1 MCQAVLALGDA
12 VGNQGE
18 LDSALTESKDGA
30 CTAPLPPPRKSD
42 PELSVNFTR
51 PCL

>member
-18 LDSALTESKDGA
+18 LDSALTESKAGA
-30 CTAPLPPPRKSD
+30 GTAPSPRPRRAILNSQ
-42 PELSVNFTR
+42 
-51 PCL
+51 

>member
-18 LDSALTESKDGA
+18 LDSALPESKAEA
-30 CTAPLPPPRKSD
+30 CTAPSPRPGRAILNSQ
-42 PELSVNFTR
+42 
-51 PCL
+51 